1 LASVSTD
8 QHGRWSYKHTY
19 NFTKTYTFKAV
30 AAATNLNASKA
41 VTLKVAVK

>member
-1 LASVSTD
+1 MD
-8 QHGRWSYKHTY
+8 GRWSYKHAY

-30 AAATNLNASKA
+30 SVATTVNASNA